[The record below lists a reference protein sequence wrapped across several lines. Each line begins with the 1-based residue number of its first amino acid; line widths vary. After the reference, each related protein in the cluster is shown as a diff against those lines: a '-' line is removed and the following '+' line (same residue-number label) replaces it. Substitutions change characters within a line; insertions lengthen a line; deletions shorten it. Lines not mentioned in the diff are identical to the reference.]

1 MEDLSNP
8 TVQNPG
14 QEPGKP
20 ANQTLGIAALITAI
34 ITFVMAVIPCIG
46 IIAIIPGIIAIVL
59 AGVGLSQ
66 AARNDAPRGL
76 LVAGMI
82 IGIIAS
88 LIAFSQI
95 FVAGRITRN
104 SDKWGKEFQRVMD
117 DVQKEVV
124 KDLEDAN
131 ISIKV
136 ESSNGDKVEITT
148 NVDKKDREQTLEDLE
163 KGNVPANDSLVQ
175 KK

>member
-8 TVQNPG
+8 TVQNR
-14 QEPGKP
+14 EPENEKP
-20 ANQTLGIAALITAI
+20 AGQAMGIAALITAI

-66 AARNDAPRGL
+66 ASRNDSPRGI
-76 LVAGMI
+76 LVASMI
-82 IGIIAS
+82 IGVIAS

-95 FVAGRITRN
+95 FIAGKITKN
-104 SDKWGKEFQRVMD
+104 SDKWGKNIQNIVDE
-117 DVQKEVV
+117 VQKDVI
-124 KDLEDAN
+124 KDLENSN

-136 ESSNGDKVEITT
+136 ENGDKKVEITT
-148 NVDKKDREQTLEDLE
+148 NVDKKDREQTLEELE
-163 KGNVPANDSLVQ
+163 KGNAPADDSLVQ